1 MAASFIKSG
10 VLKSGSP
17 RLKLITSTPLFFNSL
32 ALAAIAR
39 VAEEGKFSILSE
51 SLFIMVK
58 FVN

>member
-1 MAASFIKSG
+1 MADSFIKSG

-32 ALAAIAR
+32 AFAAIAR